1 MALKDALKALPRDCV
16 VAFVVLG
23 LTAAIALG
31 FNAVRENR
39 LDLVARESFDSLIFQ
54 PCPETLEEAGKASL
68 DDLDSDGGVS
78 FPAGAVVVDCR
89 SPEAFDT
96 GHIPGAVNIH
106 YDELEG
112 VAEQDVDRL
121 KTHQRVIV
129 YCDGWEDE
137 EDPAE
142 RYTNPPSSLL
152 ADELKSQ
159 GLEHV
164 DSLDGGLKAYL
175 EKGGSLE
182 KGGTP

>member
-23 LTAAIALG
+23 ITAAIALG

-39 LDLVARESFDSLIFQ
+39 LDLVAREPFDSLIFQ

-68 DDLDSDGGVS
+68 DDLNVDGVVA
-78 FPAGAVVVDCR
+78 FPDDAIVVDCR
-89 SPEAFDT
+89 SPEAFEA
-96 GHIPGAVNIH
+96 GHIPGAVNIP

-112 VAEQDVDRL
+112 VAPEDVEKL
-121 KTHQRVIV
+121 KVHRRVIV

-142 RYTNPPSSLL
+142 RYNNPPSSLL

-159 GLEHV
+159 ELEDV
-164 DSLDGGLKAYL
+164 NSLEGGLKAYL
-175 EKGGSLE
+175 EKGGTLQ